1 MDHYQT
7 LGVAKNATPD
17 DIKKAYRRLASIHH
31 PDKGGDTAMFQKVEE
46 AYRVLSDPEKKQQ
59 YDNPQPQGFTGG
71 FPGGFH
77 FNAQGFDINDL
88 MSQMF
93 GMHTGHQAR
102 HPQRPTYRTALSV
115 TLEQVLEGPE
125 LTIQLQTQT
134 GTQLI
139 KIQVPKGVENGSQL
153 RYDNLIPN
161 SLLIVEFRVQQ
172 HLKFERRG
180 FDLFSTIEVSVLDLI
195 VGTTVEFTTL
205 SGKTLAVTIP
215 PKTQPNSMLR
225 VGGEGLPRQHTK
237 GDQILLIK
245 AFVPDIIDSTITDS
259 ILASKSKI

>member
-59 YDNPQPQGFTGG
+59 YDNPQPQGFGG
-71 FPGGFH
+71 FPGGFN
-77 FNAQGFDINDL
+77 FTSQGFDINDL

-93 GMHTGHQAR
+93 GHHGQQPR

-134 GTQLI
+134 GTQLL
-139 KIQVPKGVENGSQL
+139 KIQIPKGVENGSQL

-161 SLLIVEFRVQQ
+161 SLLIVEFRVQP

-180 FDLFSTIEVSVLDLI
+180 FDLLSPIEVSVLDLI
-195 VGTTVEFTTL
+195 VGTSVEFTTL
-205 SGKTLAVTIP
+205 SGKTLEVTVP

-225 VGGEGLPRQHTK
+225 ISGEGLPRQHST

-245 AFVPDIIDSTITDS
+245 PFIPAIIDNTIIDSIV
-259 ILASKSKI
+259 ASKAKP